1 MKTSKQ
7 GVAFVEGH
15 EGFVSRAYPD
25 PVGVLTIGTGFTN
38 SSGVFRSFWGRKL
51 KPGDTIT
58 RDQNRKIL
66 RAALRDEYEP
76 PVLNAMPS
84 KVKQHEFDAA
94 VSAVFNL
101 GARFTRWRAFQL
113 WVEGKKKLA
122 AQHWANNYNKA
133 GGRKLP
139 GLVRRRKE
147 EAHLFLTGEYAGVG
161 EGGSAKPARSNRLNR
176 IPLSKKH
183 RKP

>member
-94 VSAVFNL
+94 VSAVVNL
-101 GARFTRWRAFQL
+101 GARFTRWSIRFDQGRLSTHLRSSLMSAFARIMSFRIMA
-113 WVEGKKKLA
+113 VIAFFGGFPA
-122 AQHWANNYNKA
+122 AMSFSYFVLRTGLKRMATMA
-133 GGRKLP
+133 GM
-139 GLVRRRKE
+139 
-147 EAHLFLTGEYAGVG
+147 
-161 EGGSAKPARSNRLNR
+161 
-176 IPLSKKH
+176 
-183 RKP
+183 